1 MEFLLGLGK
10 IFWTLFQVIV
20 LFNILIVVH
29 ELGHYWAAKWRG
41 LKVEKFQ
48 IWFGKPIWKKKIKG
62 VQWGFGW
69 IPMGGFVA
77 LPQMAPME
85 MLEGKNEGK
94 EPLPPIKPLDKKE
107 IFDSSENTGG
117 LITIEENNILGGFG
131 SAVSEVCMI
140 EGKIPRKFQMMGLN
154 DEFSSIV
161 GSQKYLRKH
170 YKLDAAS
177 IVKKV
182 KSLLN

>member
-10 IFWTLFQVIV
+10 ILWTLFQVII

-48 IWFGKPIWKKKIKG
+48 IWFGKPIWKKNIKG

-94 EPLPPIKPLDKKE
+94 EPLPPIKPSDK
-107 IFDSSENTGG
+107 IIVAFAGHSLVLVLHSSSHCWYGVLVN
-117 LITIEENNILGGFG
+117 LFVNNSRARL
-131 SAVSEVCMI
+131 
-140 EGKIPRKFQMMGLN
+140 
-154 DEFSSIV
+154 
-161 GSQKYLRKH
+161 
-170 YKLDAAS
+170 
-177 IVKKV
+177 
-182 KSLLN
+182 

>member
-94 EPLPPIKPLDKKE
+94 EPLPPI
-107 IFDSSENTGG
+107 
-117 LITIEENNILGGFG
+117 
-131 SAVSEVCMI
+131 
-140 EGKIPRKFQMMGLN
+140 
-154 DEFSSIV
+154 
-161 GSQKYLRKH
+161 
-170 YKLDAAS
+170 
-177 IVKKV
+177 
-182 KSLLN
+182 